1 MADGRNYREV
11 TLHSHQKQ
19 GKIVDFTIGS
29 ALSTTVKDEEYGKPH
44 VGGGYAYRESGD
56 MDSVTRNR
64 FIFWLVDACSC
75 RYISLTFKLICKN
88 DLYGES
94 RFST

>member
-44 VGGGYAYRESGD
+44 VGGGYAYRDSGD

-64 FIFWLVDACSC
+64 FIFWLVLKT
-75 RYISLTFKLICKN
+75 SLFVRMIYTKKA
-88 DLYGES
+88 D
-94 RFST
+94 FSLE